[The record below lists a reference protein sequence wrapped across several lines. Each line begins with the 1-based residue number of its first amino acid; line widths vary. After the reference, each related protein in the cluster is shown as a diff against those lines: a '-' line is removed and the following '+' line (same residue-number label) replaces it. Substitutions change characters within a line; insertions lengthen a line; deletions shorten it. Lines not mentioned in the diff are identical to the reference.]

1 MKGAGSETVLVASVS
16 LIQVRERREIIM
28 TIIRMTSAVLYT
40 IYLSSTLCL
49 SHLSHHFFIPLRP
62 SFRSLMPLRPA
73 VRSSSRGRRD
83 SFAELLPVLTWEII
97 VSPLRPEQENAVSL
111 SPTPA

>member
-16 LIQVRERREIIM
+16 LIQVRERREIIT

-49 SHLSHHFFIPLRP
+49 SHLSHHCSFHDAFRSVLLCHSDRPCAPLRGVVVI
-62 SFRSLMPLRPA
+62 LA
-73 VRSSSRGRRD
+73 A
-83 SFAELLPVLTWEII
+83 FAELLPV
-97 VSPLRPEQENAVSL
+97 
-111 SPTPA
+111 